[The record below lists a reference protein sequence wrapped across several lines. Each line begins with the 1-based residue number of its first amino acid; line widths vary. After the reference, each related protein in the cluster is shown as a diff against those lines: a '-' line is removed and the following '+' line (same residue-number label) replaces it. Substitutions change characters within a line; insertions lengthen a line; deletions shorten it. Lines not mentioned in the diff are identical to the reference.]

1 MGPEKNL
8 LLPIANTLVSSPSDL
23 IKILIECYLLIDSV
37 VHSYG
42 SKKNVFFVLK
52 RDISEA
58 RIFF

>member
-42 SKKNVFFVLK
+42 SKKNVFFCFEK
-52 RDISEA
+52 RY
-58 RIFF
+58 